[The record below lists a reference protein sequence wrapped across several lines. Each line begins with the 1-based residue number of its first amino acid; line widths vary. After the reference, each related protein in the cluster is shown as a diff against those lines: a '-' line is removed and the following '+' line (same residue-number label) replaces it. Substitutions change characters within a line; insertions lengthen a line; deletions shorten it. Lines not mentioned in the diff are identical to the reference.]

1 MQFVDFHCDTLMR
14 AFLQKRTSVDDF
26 PEAMVDAQRLVAGG
40 ALAQWFAIYLRPES
54 EMPFGVSDEAY
65 IDGCLEIFHNTI
77 TESSILAPA
86 YGAAEVLTN
95 RKNGKV
101 SALLSFEDGRA
112 VTSIERLECYY
123 AQGLRM
129 IGLTWN
135 GANCLAHPNSADAA
149 KMALG
154 LTNHGR
160 DVVRRMNELG
170 MLVDVSH
177 LSDGG
182 FHEVADIAK
191 KPFIASH
198 SNCRS
203 LADHP
208 RNLTDEMIKILADQ
222 GGIMGLNLCIPFLE
236 TGATRSTLER
246 MSVHVR
252 HMINTGGIDCAA
264 IGADLDGID
273 GDLEIPTCAHIP
285 LLFDQLHKDGLSD
298 DALEKIGWRNA
309 LRVMSAALGG

>member
-1 MQFVDFHCDTLMR
+1 MQFIDFHCDTLMR
-14 AFLQKRTSVDDF
+14 AFAQERSSVDMF
-26 PEAMVDAQRLVAGG
+26 PEAMVDGQRLAQGG
-40 ALAQWFAIYLRPES
+40 ALAQWFAIFLPPEG
-54 EMPFGVSDEAY
+54 EMPLGASDEVY
-65 IDGCLEIFHNTI
+65 IDGCLEIFRQTMS
-77 TESSILAPA
+77 ESADLAPA
-86 YGAAEVLTN
+86 HSAAEVLTN
-95 RKNGKV
+95 RKMGGV
-101 SALLSFEDGRA
+101 SGLISFEDGRA
-112 VTSIERLECYY
+112 VTSIERLEHYY
-123 AQGLRM
+123 GQGVRM

-135 GANCLAHPNSADAA
+135 GANCLAYPNSADPA

-154 LTNHGR
+154 LTAHGR

-182 FHEVADIAK
+182 FYEVAQIAR

-222 GGIMGLNLCIPFLE
+222 GGIMGLNLCIPFLDL
-236 TGATRSTLER
+236 GASRSTLER
-246 MSVHVR
+246 MSAHVR
-252 HMINTGGIDCAA
+252 HMINVGGIDCVAL
-264 IGADLDGID
+264 GADLDGIG
-273 GDLEIPTCAHIP
+273 GDLEISTCAQMP
-285 LLFDQLHKDGLSD
+285 LLFERLSKDGLSD

-309 LRVMSAALGG
+309 LRVMSAALGD

>member
-1 MQFVDFHCDTLMR
+1 MQFVDFHCDTLMK
-14 AFLQKRTSVDDF
+14 AFAQQRPSVDSF
-26 PEAMVDAQRLVAGG
+26 PEAMVDGCRLAEGD
-40 ALAQWFAIYLRPES
+40 ALAQWFAIFLPPEP
-54 EMPFGVSDEAY
+54 EMPFGASDEAY
-65 IDGCLEIFHNTI
+65 IDGCLEVFRSTMS
-77 TESSILAPA
+77 ESTVLAPA
-86 YGAAEVLTN
+86 CSAAEVLAN
-95 RKNGKV
+95 QEVGRV

-112 VTSIERLECYY
+112 VTSIQQLEHYHT
-123 AQGLRM
+123 QGVRM

-135 GANCLAHPNSADAA
+135 GINCLAHPNSADPA

-154 LTNHGR
+154 LTLHGR

-182 FHEVADIAK
+182 FYEVAELAT
-191 KPFIASH
+191 KPFVASH

-203 LADHP
+203 LANHP

-222 GGIMGLNLCIPFLE
+222 GGIMGLNFCIPLLAL
-236 TGATRSTLER
+236 GATRSTLER
-246 MSVHVR
+246 MSAHVR
-252 HMINTGGIDCAA
+252 HMINVGGIDCVAL
-264 IGADLDGID
+264 GADLDGIG
-273 GDLEIPTCAHIP
+273 GDLEIPTCAHMP

-309 LRVMSAALGG
+309 LRVMVAALGG